1 MSITRSQIR
10 QELLEPLL
18 AEGESSDFYTT
29 TVQNYAINHQYRKFC
44 YDTAA
49 GPVASYAY
57 SLANGDT
64 VDGVNRYFNLPA
76 ELVRLW
82 RVDYSG
88 PTGTLNI
95 EIPFMTFQQF
105 SVRFGATWP
114 NILSASMPL
123 AYCVLGS
130 NAIGCHPIPENGAT
144 LTVYGAIMPDVPA
157 SDGASLLI
165 LDADAYTVAVRA
177 YLDLIERNAVRTG
190 TPPPNYA
197 RAQEEAKTGTVNA
210 TERVRRM
217 YGGIRSVGRFAPFT
231 TDLSHRYWEPS
242 FRWPG

>member
-1 MSITRSQIR
+1 MSITRAQVR
-10 QELLEPLL
+10 QEMLEPWL

-29 TVQNYAINHQYRKFC
+29 AVMNDAINHEYRRFC
-44 YDTAA
+44 YETNA
-49 GPVASYAY
+49 GPVAKYVY
-57 SLANGDT
+57 NQTNGDT
-64 VDGVNRYFNLPA
+64 VDGVNRYLPLPA
-76 ELVRLW
+76 EMVKIW
-82 RVDYSG
+82 RIDYSG
-88 PTGTLNI
+88 PTGALNI
-95 EIPFMTFQQF
+95 EIPFMSFQQF

-130 NAIGCHPIPENGAT
+130 NALGFHPIMEAGSSVT
-144 LTVYGAIMPDVPA
+144 LYGPIMPDAPA
-157 SDGASLLI
+157 GDASSLLI

-177 YLDLIERNAVRTG
+177 YLWMVERNAVRTG

-197 RAQEEAKTGTVNA
+197 RAQTEAKAGTIEA
-210 TERVRRM
+210 TERVRRL